1 MLKVDDEKIYIVGGL
16 KEINEI
22 DFVYQYDVKKNSL
35 LKIEKKINFENVKFS
50 TEKNFLLLNKDN
62 DFTINNNSFSKKDFG
77 IIDGKNNVH
86 LINIGNFEHTIIPFN
101 P

>member
-1 MLKVDDEKIYIVGGL
+1 MLKVDDERIYIVGGL

-22 DFVYQYDVKKNSL
+22 DFVYQYDVKENSL
-35 LKIEKKINFENVKFS
+35 LKTDKKINFESVKFS
-50 TEKNFLLLNKDN
+50 NEKNFISLNKDN
-62 DFTINNNSFSKKDFG
+62 DFVVSNNFIKKDFG

-86 LINIGNFEHTIIPFN
+86 LINVGNFKHTIIPFN

>member
-22 DFVYQYDVKKNSL
+22 DFVYQYDVNKNSL
-35 LKIEKKINFENVKFS
+35 LKIEKKINFESVKFS
-50 TEKNFLLLNKDN
+50 NEKNFISLNKEN
-62 DFTINNNSFSKKDFG
+62 DYVVNNNFVKKDFG

-86 LINIGNFEHTIIPFN
+86 LINIENFKHTIIPFN

>member
-22 DFVYQYDVKKNSL
+22 DFVYQYDVNKNSL
-35 LKIEKKINFENVKFS
+35 LKIEKKINFESVKFS
-50 TEKNFLLLNKDN
+50 NEKNFISLNKEN
-62 DFTINNNSFSKKDFG
+62 DYVVNNNFVKKDFG

-86 LINIGNFEHTIIPFN
+86 LINIENFEHTIIPFN